1 MAYAQQVQHAM
12 GKNEEI
18 NPFAIVIKQIPLFWE
33 CDRLLQLFVQK
44 KLPAPTALNYLYNE
58 FGFRGIAFASFSSPD
73 QTRQVVRELDHTW
86 VAFGRC
92 LKVQF
97 KKRRTEVVA
106 NPYRKH
112 AFDPVL
118 LSNVGAKEEARV
130 EAPENVCDQSSRRTR
145 QQTPP
150 SETYDLLMRYQRN
163 PVEKEKLRKL
173 LEQTGDYQEAV
184 NEFAKN
190 RQRET
195 PIRSFVAWMNVR
207 QKDVDQ
213 LAEDRSKESNEQVT
227 HENSEANSDDKPIL
241 EKRPATDEDLERIAA
256 MEGQFGLEGAPWQ
269 LHTIKCKTEHEGE
282 HDFGGMG
289 CDRLLENINKASG
302 GMIRQDE
309 G

>member
-1 MAYAQQVQHAM
+1 MAHAHEVQNMM
-12 GKNEEI
+12 GQNEGV

-33 CDRLLQLFVQK
+33 RDRLLQLFIQK
-44 KLPAPTALNYLYNE
+44 KLPAPAALNYLYNE
-58 FGFRGIAFASFSSPD
+58 YGFRGIAFASFSSPD

-97 KKRRTEVVA
+97 KKKRTEIVVT
-106 NPYRKH
+106 PFRKH

-118 LSNVGAKEEARV
+118 FSNVGAGEEARG
-130 EAPENVCDQSSRRTR
+130 EERESVCEYSSRRTR

-150 SETYDLLMRYQRN
+150 SETYELLMRYQRN
-163 PVEKEKLRKL
+163 PVEKDKLRKF

-195 PIRSFVAWMNVR
+195 PIRSFVAWMNDR
-207 QKDVDQ
+207 QKHVDE
-213 LAEDRSKESNEQVT
+213 LAEHRSKESNEQAT
-227 HENSEANSDDKPIL
+227 HEESDDNTEDKPIL
-241 EKRPATDEDLERIAA
+241 EMRPATDEDLEQIAA
-256 MEGQFGLEGAPWQ
+256 MESQFGLEGAPWQ
-269 LHTIKCKTEHEGE
+269 PQIIKHKAEHEGE
-282 HDFGGMG
+282 HHFGGIG
-289 CDRLLENINKASG
+289 CNRLLENIDKASG
-302 GMIRQDE
+302 GIIRQDE